1 MWCVAAGAVI
11 GTVVGTMRNRG
22 ALPEPLLIGDEPAD
36 TLRYTVGVWPAS
48 VAVAVVSDYGIT
60 RLMGERLHNI
70 TDDNIGIDLRCRHGE
85 AAMALSAVDG
95 VIEASRA
102 SDDGTMAVAVR
113 ADDGLLAII
122 SPVVTLS
129 DTDISI
135 GRRVARGDTIG
146 AVAIAP
152 NGLCTLHL
160 EIWNN
165 GQPVDPHNLTQ
176 DNEYPQR

>member
-1 MWCVAAGAVI
+1 MTWDI
-11 GTVVGTMRNRG
+11 
-22 ALPEPLLIGDEPAD
+22 LLLTI
-36 TLRYTVGVWPAS
+36 LLLFS
-48 VAVAVVSDYGIT
+48 IVVSLSEICGI
-60 RLMGERLHNI
+60 G
-70 TDDNIGIDLRCRHGE
+70 
-85 AAMALSAVDG
+85 
-95 VIEASRA
+95 
-102 SDDGTMAVAVR
+102 SDDAYFAVFGNACLMIMSILYCCTISEEEVGLLQRLSRYCLTAALMATFYALTFFLPDVWSITAVMV
-113 ADDGLLAII
+113 LLAII